1 MKDGTWQNDG
11 LIVGGAFRAGAA
23 KKRGKT
29 SQLLHL
35 ALKFGRQAPKTL
47 VYPAVLEL
55 VSLAKGSNG
64 MEKWRNSV
72 NQASSFVLAAPKTDS
87 TVLPG
92 SAIHRDSNVALVNQ
106 VASIVWRPGWR

>member
-47 VYPAVLEL
+47 VYPAYAGACAVAQEC
-55 VSLAKGSNG
+55 
-64 MEKWRNSV
+64 KWMG
-72 NQASSFVLAAPKTDS
+72 K
-87 TVLPG
+87 
-92 SAIHRDSNVALVNQ
+92 VA
-106 VASIVWRPGWR
+106 

>member
-35 ALKFGRQAPKTL
+35 ALKFGPQAPKTL
-47 VYPAVLEL
+47 VYPACAGACAV
-55 VSLAKGSNG
+55 AQGC
-64 MEKWRNSV
+64 KWHG
-72 NQASSFVLAAPKTDS
+72 K
-87 TVLPG
+87 
-92 SAIHRDSNVALVNQ
+92 VA
-106 VASIVWRPGWR
+106 